1 MCIRKGEG
9 ATRIALILNHCV
21 CHSEHRTTGDL
32 ERSPIIIQM
41 MLFCIMHIMDF
52 DSVARQAETWLE
64 HRLAFYTRMLSLI
77 NSARTAG
84 AVFSGAFHICKI
96 DIEYCLGSTC
106 HASESLCY
114 SA

>member
-1 MCIRKGEG
+1 M
-9 ATRIALILNHCV
+9 
-21 CHSEHRTTGDL
+21 TTGDL